1 MFSSMNEAKDKGGIF
16 VGPQI
21 KIMLA
26 SEDMEEQM
34 SDLKRNAWQLFRM
47 VVERFLGNY
56 RRDDDAMVGSNLI

>member
-1 MFSSMNEAKDKGGIF
+1 MFSSMYEAKDKGGIF

-47 VVERFLGNY
+47 VVERFLENY